1 MTWLS
6 RELITSPYYIGLCTD
21 EKAFNADLKNMR
33 IPKKER
39 PEFLINEY
47 SNATVHFFENTDGKN
62 CAIVCIHKKQ
72 PKKITRAQIDCL
84 LVHEAVHIWQRVKEN
99 IGERFPSLEF
109 EAYSIQSIAQSLI
122 EEYHRKVPK

>member
-21 EKAFNADLKNMR
+21 EKAFNAELKRLR

-39 PEFLINEY
+39 PEFLINKH
-47 SNATVHFFENTDGKN
+47 SNATVHFFENADGKH
-62 CAIVCIHKKQ
+62 CAVVCIHKKQ
-72 PKKITRAQIDCL
+72 SKKITRAQIDSL

-122 EEYHRKVPK
+122 EEYHGDNR